1 MSAQLEEQIARLTRA
16 TNTLAANQ
24 AEMVKAMN
32 AAAEA
37 MLALAGSIT
46 AALAEPEVVDAR
58 SLDDAPASATYI
70 DGEPVGG

>member
-37 MLALAGSIT
+37 MLALAGSILS
-46 AALAEPEVVDAR
+46 ALAEPELDER
-58 SLDDAPASATYI
+58 SLDDAPERPTYI